1 MVLKIL
7 DKLRY
12 LICLSI
18 LLVIGLITSPLT
30 LFFKW
35 DGLWLLC
42 IMNAEKCS
50 LTKAKR
56 FLRNDPKYKIICTD
70 GRSYEDDFDIDR
82 QLERNGD
89 KVNSPTYRYLPYNIY
104 YQMDNIDFERNY
116 FD

>member
-12 LICLSI
+12 LICLSM

-42 IMNAEKCS
+42 IMNTEKCS
-50 LTKAKR
+50 LREAKY
-56 FLRNDPKYKIICTD
+56 FLQNDHKYKITYTD
-70 GRSYEDDFDIDR
+70 ERNYEDDFDTDR
-82 QLERNGD
+82 ELGKMRDE
-89 KVNSPTYRYLPYNIY
+89 VTSPVYRYLPHNIY